1 MGDWS
6 LSTCERVESSSA
18 TASRGAANA
27 KGAYIQLLAA
37 TAFPYTSVTLQGVA
51 SGGGGQT
58 YLIDLA
64 VGGAGSEQVIV
75 PNVLL
80 DSARS
85 IFSAALNITIPV
97 AIPAGVRVSA
107 RVQEAGGAGT
117 RTVEVTLIGR
127 NGGVNAPPA
136 AIGDAV
142 NYGADT
148 VNTNGVL
155 VDSGATLNVY
165 GSWTDITA
173 STSRAHN
180 GLQIV
185 LGTNKQ
191 TGVLVD
197 SQYYFQLGIGGTGNA
212 VAANL
217 GEFLSAT
224 DSAINRMLI
233 ADALFNQQIPAG
245 TRVAM
250 RSKCVVSGAAGAR
263 HTTAIILGY

>member
-1 MGDWS
+1 MGDWA

-18 TASRGAANA
+18 TASRGAANG
-27 KGAYIQLLAA
+27 KGAYAQLIAA
-37 TAFPYTSVTLQGVA
+37 TGFPYTSVTLQAVA

-64 VGGAGSEQVIV
+64 VGGAGSEQVIA
-75 PNVLL
+75 PNMLL

-85 IFSAALNITIPV
+85 IFSAAVNITIPV

-107 RVQEAGGAGT
+107 RVQEVGGAGT
-117 RTVEVTLIGR
+117 RTVEVTVLGR
-127 NGGVNAPPA
+127 NGGINAPPA
-136 AIGDAV
+136 SIGDAV
-142 NYGADT
+142 NYGANT
-148 VNTNGVL
+148 GTTNGVL
-155 VDSGATLNVY
+155 VDAGATLNTY

-180 GLQIV
+180 ALQIM
-185 LGTNKQ
+185 LGTNQQ

-197 SQYYFQLGIGGTGNA
+197 SQYYFQLGIGSTGNA

-217 GEFLSAT
+217 GEFLSGT
-224 DSAINRMLI
+224 DGSINRMLI
-233 ADALFNQQIPAG
+233 ADALFSQQIPAG

-250 RSKCVVSGAAGAR
+250 RSKCVVSGATGAR
-263 HTTAIILGY
+263 QTTAIILGY